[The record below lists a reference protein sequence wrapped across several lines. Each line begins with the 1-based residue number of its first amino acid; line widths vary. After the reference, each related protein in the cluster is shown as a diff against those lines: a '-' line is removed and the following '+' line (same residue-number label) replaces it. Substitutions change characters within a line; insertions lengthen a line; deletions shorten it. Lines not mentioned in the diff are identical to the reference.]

1 MKPWTSRSKSRIRW
15 TWWTQFVIS
24 LECPGLRIK
33 RTTDKQKLTF
43 LLTHSKHWAHL
54 LEVDPR
60 PAGPASQLFLGKYLG
75 HVSYYSCFL
84 FILQT
89 SQTHGETGCSDVTFK
104 GHRSLQTKCY
114 SLSPYSSLFIIHYVQ
129 MSFPITPSHPC
140 TKDFTYKQ
148 VIY

>member
-15 TWWTQFVIS
+15 TWWTQFVVS

-33 RTTDKQKLTF
+33 CTMDKQKLMF
-43 LLTHSKHWAHL
+43 LTTHSKHWAHL
-54 LEVDPR
+54 LEVDLS
-60 PAGPASQLFLGKYLG
+60 PAGLASQLFLGKYLG
-75 HVSYYSCFL
+75 HVSYYLCFL

-104 GHRSLQTKCY
+104 GHRRPANQVQPTVSLLQSVY
-114 SLSPYSSLFIIHYVQ
+114 NSLCTEFSHY
-129 MSFPITPSHPC
+129 SFPPC